1 MKSWQLLCS
10 FSFKLKDHP
19 RDVLG
24 YLTRSCSND
33 TEHVLKGIEDE
44 EEIPQN
50 NSEDKLEI
58 DWEIYW
64 KENSSTLIWN
74 SWVEKYKEFIN
85 PEYLGTEVH
94 PGEEPSSV
102 VTDPPDSDWSQIWE
116 DHQQEQYSYY
126 YNWFSQWWINEFLTA
141 VEPTSERE
149 TETISGDA
157 KNLESISQTALC
169 LEELSIN
176 TEMDKNSKSPL
187 PKEQKDKNILEKTK
201 DYLKELG
208 FSTAINEPLSCITDC
223 KIETK
228 KKKRKRPNKHK
239 IVPGPV
245 LSDPSSLAELYEND
259 QLVQKKKK
267 TEMPSEVA
275 EHKELKKYWVQ
286 RYRLFT
292 RFDKGIKLD
301 YDSWFSV
308 TPEKIARHIAD
319 RCRCDLIVDAF
330 CGAGGNAIQFA
341 FKCERVIAVDIDAEK
356 IALARHNAAV
366 YGVEDRIEFIVG
378 DFLQVAPT
386 LKADVVFLSPPWGGP
401 DYTQAST
408 FQLEDMKP
416 NGFDIYQA
424 ARQISPNLAYF
435 LPKNTNIDQLVELA
449 APDGAAEIEQ
459 NVLNN
464 KVKTITAYYGE
475 LIKTAS
481 DAQ

>member
-1 MKSWQLLCS
+1 MSS
-10 FSFKLKDHP
+10 
-19 RDVLG
+19 
-24 YLTRSCSND
+24 D

-126 YNWFSQWWINEFLTA
+126 YNWFSQWWINEFSTA
-141 VEPTSERE
+141 VESTSERE

-245 LSDPSSLAELYEND
+245 LSDPSSLVSKFWLSTCFICLNSVLSIVQAELYEND

-301 YDSWFSV
+301 YGKLLHFQKKKS
-308 TPEKIARHIAD
+308 RHFDPLMCQIE
-319 RCRCDLIVDAF
+319 L
-330 CGAGGNAIQFA
+330 
-341 FKCERVIAVDIDAEK
+341 
-356 IALARHNAAV
+356 RH
-366 YGVEDRIEFIVG
+366 
-378 DFLQVAPT
+378 
-386 LKADVVFLSPPWGGP
+386 LS
-401 DYTQAST
+401 
-408 FQLEDMKP
+408 
-416 NGFDIYQA
+416 
-424 ARQISPNLAYF
+424 
-435 LPKNTNIDQLVELA
+435 
-449 APDGAAEIEQ
+449 
-459 NVLNN
+459 
-464 KVKTITAYYGE
+464 
-475 LIKTAS
+475 
-481 DAQ
+481 